1 MVDMQDTLLGLFTE
15 VAIVEH
21 LSRTRFQNG
30 FTGKLE
36 AGHFGI
42 LNYFLR
48 TNRPPDSVS
57 GIAFAFQVDE
67 DVISDRVEYLCKLGY
82 VSVTSALKR
91 GDAVVVVTQ
100 DGRAARDEQI
110 SRMRPQIL
118 EIVSEIPVEDLKIT
132 VQTLR
137 EIRLVLDNL
146 PDR

>member
-1 MVDMQDTLLGLFTE
+1 VADMQETLLGLFTE

-21 LSRTRFQNG
+21 LSRTRFQSRFG
-30 FTGKLE
+30 DELE
-36 AGHFGI
+36 VGHFGI

-48 TNRPPDSVS
+48 TNRPPDSVA

-67 DVISDRVEYLCKLGY
+67 DIISKRVEQLRTLGY
-82 VSVTSALKR
+82 VSVTAALR
-91 GDAVVVVTQ
+91 PADAVVDVTKE
-100 DGRAARDEQI
+100 GRAARDEQI